1 MVHDQ
6 SRTST
11 TGTTSTASS
20 AGGQTASSGGRG
32 RRAVPQSAGAH
43 PAWLPDASLATV
55 GATDVVVHGAG
66 PLVETVLDEVA
77 HACAVHGGRWSH
89 GEGSGRLTLAL
100 LDAVPDEAD
109 AALRTAVEAAE
120 ARTGSAIRAA
130 SAPDDEA
137 FVVVRAA
144 GSTTVLAPT
153 GHGLLHGW
161 FHVVRDG
168 ALALGRPGAQGALGP
183 QGTSTSAAPGTSS
196 HERGELSVEVHRP
209 AHDLRVL
216 DHWDNVSVHPVMGQ
230 VERGYSGGS
239 LFYDDGSLRPDLSK
253 VRQYARLLAASGVNR
268 VALNNVNVGRREAQ
282 LLTTHLDDVVALVDA
297 FRPYGVRVHLSVSF
311 ASPVVLGGL
320 ATADPADSGV
330 QAWWAQAASA
340 VYAAVPDFG
349 GFVVKADSEGQP
361 GPFGYGRDHADG
373 ANMLA
378 RALAPHGGTVHW
390 RAFVYDHHQD
400 WRDRSTDRAR
410 AAYDHFTP
418 LDGRFDDNVV
428 LQVKLGPIDFQVRE
442 PLSPVVLAMPQT
454 RVAVELQVTQE
465 YTGQQKHVAYL
476 APQWTDALQARP
488 WGEDGPGVYDVT
500 SGRRG
505 VLAAAAAGTEAAASG
520 AAAGSARTPRTAG
533 GGLAAVSNVGNDVFW
548 TGHPFAQANLYA
560 FGRLTWDP
568 TLTAEQIL
576 DEWVALTF
584 GDAPAEL
591 RSTVRDLLT
600 GSLDVYE
607 QYTAPL
613 GVGFMVSP
621 TRHHYGPDVDGYEY
635 TAWGTYHFADRDG
648 VGVDRTCATG
658 TGFAGLF
665 PPDLAQTYESLD
677 TCPDELLL
685 FFHHVPYGHVLHS
698 GKTVVQHI
706 YDTHF
711 AGVERVEEMVT
722 AWEKVAPL
730 SDPDLAER
738 VTERLA
744 EQLRSAVEWR
754 DQITTYFF
762 RKSGVPDERGRRI
775 Y

>member
-1 MVHDQ
+1 MIP
-6 SRTST
+6 
-11 TGTTSTASS
+11 
-20 AGGQTASSGGRG
+20 QTPG
-32 RRAVPQSAGAH
+32 VH
-43 PAWLPDASLATV
+43 PAWLPDAALATLGAV
-55 GATDVVVHGAG
+55 GTVVLGEG
-66 PLVETVLDEVA
+66 PLVDTVRSEVEHAATLREGRAARGLLALALVGAVQDGTVLDVA
-77 HACAVHGGRWSH
+77 PAHV
-89 GEGSGRLTLAL
+89 
-100 LDAVPDEAD
+100 
-109 AALRTAVEAAE
+109 
-120 ARTGSAIRAA
+120 RAA
-130 SAPDDEA
+130 AASLPDLSGTSALGDEGFA
-137 FVVVRAA
+137 VVRADSPA
-144 GSTTVLAPT
+144 GPTVTVLAES

-161 FHVVRDG
+161 FHLVRLGTD
-168 ALALGRPGAQGALGP
+168 ALAPP
-183 QGTSTSAAPGTSS
+183 APDVDP
-196 HERGELSVEVHRP
+196 VEVHRP
-209 AHDLRVL
+209 VHDLRVL
-216 DHWDNVSVHPVMGQ
+216 DHWDNISVHPVMGQ

-239 LFYDDGSLRPDLSK
+239 LFYDDGSLRPDLGR
-253 VRQYARLLAASGVNR
+253 VRQYARLLASSGVNR
-268 VALNNVNVGRREAQ
+268 VALNNVNVGRREAE
-282 LLTTHLDDVVALVDA
+282 LLTEHIDDVVALADA

-311 ASPVVLGGL
+311 ASPVMLGGL
-320 ATADPADSGV
+320 TTADPADAEV

-349 GFVVKADSEGQP
+349 GLVVKADSEGQP
-361 GPFGYGRDHADG
+361 GPFSYGRDHADG

-454 RVAVELQVTQE
+454 RVAVEVQVTQE
-465 YTGQQKHVAYL
+465 YTGQQQHVAYL

-488 WGEDGPGVYDVT
+488 WGEDGPAVYDVT
-500 SGRRG
+500 SGRRTG
-505 VLAAAAAGTEAAASG
+505 
-520 AAAGSARTPRTAG
+520 AG
-533 GGLAAVSNVGNDVFW
+533 GGLAAVSNVGHDVFW

-560 FGRLTWDP
+560 YGRLTWDP
-568 TLTAEQIL
+568 TLTAEQVL

-584 GDAPAEL
+584 GDSSPEL
-591 RSTVRDLLT
+591 RSTVHDLLSA
-600 GSLDVYE
+600 SLDVYE

-665 PPDLAQTYESLD
+665 PPGLAETYESLD
-677 TCPDELLL
+677 SCPDELLL
-685 FFHHVPYGHVLHS
+685 FFHHVPYSHVLHS

-711 AGVERVEEMVT
+711 AGVERVEEMGT

-730 SDPDLAER
+730 ADPDLAER
-738 VTERLA
+738 VSERLA
-744 EQLRSAVEWR
+744 EQHRSSVEWR
-754 DQITTYFF
+754 DQISTYFF